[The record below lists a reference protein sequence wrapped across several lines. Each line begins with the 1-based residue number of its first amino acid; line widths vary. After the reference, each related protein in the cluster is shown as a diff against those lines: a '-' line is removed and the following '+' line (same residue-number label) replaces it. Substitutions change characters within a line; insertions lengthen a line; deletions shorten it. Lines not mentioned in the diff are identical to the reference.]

1 MLDKIKIL
9 FEDNNII
16 AVDKP
21 AGILSYPLP
30 GDKETTIGEIVNAK
44 PAHRLDRDT
53 SGVLLLAKN
62 NKSLLA
68 LQKIFK
74 ERKIEKK
81 YFTLVWGEI
90 RPKNGEINIPL
101 GRGSKDRLR
110 VVPDGSGRDSRTIY
124 EVVKYYPKENV
135 SLCKIDLKTGRT
147 HQIRVH
153 FNAIGHSVVGDNK
166 YSKYKSQLSRQF
178 LHSYQLIFT
187 HPFTNKKII
196 IKSPLPGELDNFLKK
211 LS

>member
-1 MLDKIKIL
+1 MLDKIKVL

-21 AGILSYPLP
+21 AGMLSYPLP
-30 GDKETTIGEIVNAK
+30 SSKERTIGDIVNAK

-53 SGVLLLAKN
+53 SGVLLMARNDKT
-62 NKSLLA
+62 LLA

-81 YFTLVWGEI
+81 YFTLVWGEV
-90 RPKNGEINIPL
+90 RPSKGEINIPL

-110 VVPDGSGRDSRTIY
+110 VVPDGLGRESRTIY
-124 EVVKYYPKENV
+124 KVKKYYPKENV
-135 SLCKIDLKTGRT
+135 SLCEIDLMTGRT

-166 YSKYKSQLSRQF
+166 YSKFKSQISRQF
-178 LHSYQLIFT
+178 LHSYQLTFK
-187 HPFTNKKII
+187 HPLTNEII
-196 IKSPLPGELDNFLKK
+196 VVKSPLPKDLEVFLKK
-211 LS
+211 LT